1 MALLGNMSMGRGMSQ
16 ITPEERMLKNERKRV
31 SSFIR
36 QYNANPDDWSK
47 PMLDSLERLALQY
60 QIPFKRQVPA
70 ASVARNIGAGV
81 GGAID
86 SALFDFM
93 PDKWYSSEATRKAA
107 NWGKGVGTA
116 LQIGAALAATPFTGG
131 ASLAAAGK
139 GAGALAKLAR
149 GAQASA
155 NVVSKGLPGQAMK
168 FGLQQGAKAVAPYGQ
183 AQGWKWLS
191 KKGMKEFLSG
201 NKAASAQIVK
211 QAKGIISG
219 KSTGSVDELL
229 KGVKVSKNDANKLIA
244 EINKSHSKAKGKGL
258 TKTGQEL
265 INQVNASIGSTTTM
279 NIKAGVLRGIAN
291 VAPDNVTIAA
301 KSVKDLSAWLV
312 KKFKLPVKDAT
323 KLAEV
328 LKEQKFK
335 NFKEARQ
342 FLVSGGGEAAQLGTE
357 VNKVGLGLGAL
368 GVGGAASQ
376 LVTGRTPSREELEQS
391 QDPYDP
397 YNV

>member
-1 MALLGNMSMGRGMSQ
+1 
-16 ITPEERMLKNERKRV
+16 
-31 SSFIR
+31 
-36 QYNANPDDWSK
+36 
-47 PMLDSLERLALQY
+47 
-60 QIPFKRQVPA
+60 
-70 ASVARNIGAGV
+70 
-81 GGAID
+81 
-86 SALFDFM
+86 
-93 PDKWYSSEATRKAA
+93 
-107 NWGKGVGTA
+107 
-116 LQIGAALAATPFTGG
+116 
-131 ASLAAAGK
+131 
-139 GAGALAKLAR
+139 
-149 GAQASA
+149 
-155 NVVSKGLPGQAMK
+155 
-168 FGLQQGAKAVAPYGQ
+168 
-183 AQGWKWLS
+183 
-191 KKGMKEFLSG
+191 
-201 NKAASAQIVK
+201 
-211 QAKGIISG
+211 
-219 KSTGSVDELL
+219 
-229 KGVKVSKNDANKLIA
+229 
-244 EINKSHSKAKGKGL
+244 
-258 TKTGQEL
+258 
-265 INQVNASIGSTTTM
+265 M